1 MTLDSVHGRRI
12 ILAPEII
19 NENLR
24 KMINYDYLT
33 ANFNPLMPGG
43 KKMSHI
49 LKQA

>member
-19 NENLR
+19 NENLS
-24 KMINYDYLT
+24 KMIIYDYLT

-43 KKMSHI
+43 KKMVTHT
-49 LKQA
+49 